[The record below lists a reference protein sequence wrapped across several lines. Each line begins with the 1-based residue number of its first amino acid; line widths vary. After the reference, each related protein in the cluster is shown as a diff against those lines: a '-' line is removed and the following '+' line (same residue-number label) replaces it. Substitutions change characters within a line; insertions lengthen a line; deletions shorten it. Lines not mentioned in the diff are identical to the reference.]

1 MLNEHEQH
9 ASLECTRA
17 RVNKLLE
24 FQLILLLFLLRQF
37 TTKAGSNCKNCADGD
52 VEKRT
57 KFCGRRENRPSC
69 QTSIYTNFISI
80 LKMLR
85 TAIGATTTR
94 VSE

>member
-37 TTKAGSNCKNCADGD
+37 TTKAGLNCKNCGGG
-52 VEKRT
+52 EKKGR
-57 KFCGRRENRPSC
+57 KLCGRRKSPFVPDVNLHKFHFHFAFQKC
-69 QTSIYTNFISI
+69 
-80 LKMLR
+80 
-85 TAIGATTTR
+85 
-94 VSE
+94 